1 MYWTGASSES
11 YLNIPAIIT
20 AAEISG
26 ADAIHPGYGFLSEN
40 AEFAEIVENSGFIFI
55 GPRPEHIRL
64 MGNKV
69 SAITAMRK
77 AGVPT
82 VPVLQMR
89 LHRKMHWL
97 KLKKLA
103 SH

>member
-1 MYWTGASSES
+1 
-11 YLNIPAIIT
+11 
-20 AAEISG
+20 
-26 ADAIHPGYGFLSEN
+26 
-40 AEFAEIVENSGFIFI
+40 
-55 GPRPEHIRL
+55 

-89 LHRKMHWL
+89 LHRKMRWL